1 MPPDLVN
8 DPPKEILS
16 FGLLKIRMEALLH
29 AKPGQFV
36 LDLGP
41 KTMTSQSL
49 LNALQPAFVSI
60 PETCLQELHRNDGR

>member
-29 AKPGQFV
+29 AKPRQFV
-36 LDLGP
+36 LDRGP
-41 KTMTSQSL
+41 KTMTRPSP
-49 LNALQPAFVSI
+49 LNAPQPSAI
-60 PETCLQELHRNDGR
+60 DRHD